1 MTDTPATTTPTALAR
16 AAEAVATSA
25 ANGWTAII
33 ALAPSING
41 VVGAL
46 AIPLLCV
53 ALGIAGSVGYQ
64 KATASLTLPAALPDL
79 PKPIALPTPVVSMEN
94 LGHALDLHCGRL
106 EGKIDEVRKLLEPK
120 GLMKKTSG
128 KK

>member
-1 MTDTPATTTPTALAR
+1 MTDTPATSTPTALAR
-16 AAEAVATSA
+16 AAEAVATTA

-41 VVGAL
+41 VVSAL

-53 ALGIAGSVGYQ
+53 LLGIGGAVGYQ
-64 KATASLTLPAALPDL
+64 KATASLSLPAAAPDL
-79 PKPIALPTPVVSMEN
+79 PKSLPTPVVSMEN
-94 LGHALDLHCGRL
+94 LGHALEGHCGKL
-106 EGKIDEVRKLLEPK
+106 EGKIDEVKKMLEPK
-120 GLMKKTSG
+120 GSVKRTSG